1 MTTDPPLLPDGALV
15 VGAGWLGAALAEHWA
30 ARGVRVTTVRRRAHA
45 PPDGGTAVALD
56 VRTLDTA
63 SDDDAPLPVGLGQ
76 HDVVV
81 ALVAPD
87 RGRGDDHAGTYP
99 AAARGVVRLAHAVGA
114 RALCWI
120 SSTGVY
126 GYRDGREV
134 TETTPTAAD
143 DPSQRA
149 LLDAEAAVLAAAS
162 PTRRVAVLRVA
173 GLYGPGRDPAPRYR
187 DPAALVGRLD
197 QWINLAWRD
206 DVIAAIHCWTSHALR
221 ERAAPTFAAGD
232 DRLAMILNVADGT
245 PLTVRE
251 VASLV
256 ARADGRTLVLP
267 AGGVAGAP
275 SSAPPSRSNQRI
287 RVDALRA
294 LGWRPGVPTLRDG
307 LLRLGY
313 GRLASDHPPYGPHTA
328 DVRTFLR
335 RIAELDTAAHAEAVA
350 RWASHGEQPAFRR
363 AERLLGEVMARSGRE
378 AERDA
383 AAGPLLRLVRA
394 PSDAGA
400 AEPSATAT
408 GDASA
413 AFDPIAEPAL
423 AALMAIVVRDL
434 LPADVFATLVAPL
447 AALVPAAAVPDTAVP
462 DTAVPEV
469 PVRDAPVS

>member
-1 MTTDPPLLPDGALV
+1 MTTDPSMSPDGALV

-30 ARGVRVTTVRRRAHA
+30 ARGVRVTTVRRGAHA
-45 PPDGGTAVALD
+45 PPDGGAAVALD

-63 SDDDAPLPVGLGQ
+63 SDDDAPLPVAMAH

-87 RGRGDDHAGTYP
+87 RARGDDHTSTYP
-99 AAARGVVRLAHAVGA
+99 AAARGVVRLARAVGA

-134 TETTPTAAD
+134 TETTPTTAD

-162 PTRRVAVLRVA
+162 PALRVGVLRVA
-173 GLYGPGRDPAPRYR
+173 GLYGPDRDLAPRYR
-187 DPAALVGRLD
+187 DPSALAGRLD
-197 QWINLAWRD
+197 HWLNLAWRD
-206 DVIAAIHCWTSHALR
+206 DVIAAIQCWTSHALR
-221 ERAAPTFAAGD
+221 ERAAPTSAAGD

-256 ARADGRTLVLP
+256 SRADGRTLVLP
-267 AGGVAGAP
+267 TPGVAGAP
-275 SSAPPSRSNQRI
+275 SAAPPSRSNQRI

-294 LGWRPGVPTLRDG
+294 LGWRPSVPTLRDG

-313 GRLASDHPPYGPHTA
+313 GRLAADHPPYGPHTA

-335 RIAELDTAAHAEAVA
+335 RLAELDADAHAEAVA
-350 RWASHGEQPAFRR
+350 RWVAHAEQPAFRR

-383 AAGPLLRLVRA
+383 AAGPLLQLVRSPNEA
-394 PSDAGA
+394 VPTEPLA
-400 AEPSATAT
+400 AATD
-408 GDASA
+408 DASLVL
-413 AFDPIAEPAL
+413 DPIAEPAL

-434 LPADVFATLVAPL
+434 LPAEAFATLVAPL
-447 AALVPAAAVPDTAVP
+447 AALVPAASGPDAAV
-462 DTAVPEV
+462 
-469 PVRDAPVS
+469 S